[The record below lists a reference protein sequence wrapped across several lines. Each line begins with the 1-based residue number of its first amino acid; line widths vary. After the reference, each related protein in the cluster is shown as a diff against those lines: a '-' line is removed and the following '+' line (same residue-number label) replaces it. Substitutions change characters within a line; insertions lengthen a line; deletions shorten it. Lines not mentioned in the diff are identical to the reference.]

1 MKRAV
6 VKLEVS
12 VVCEVPD
19 HIVERDMDNHSSCLT
34 ESEIWHD
41 YAVGA
46 IQRRIEVRHGTNEAT
61 DWITLRAEVVD
72 HEMEEEPEDM
82 EQG

>member
-12 VVCEVPD
+12 VECIVPD
-19 HIVERDMDNHSSCLT
+19 HVYERDIADEGM
-34 ESEIWHD
+34 SEEDVWHD

-46 IQRRIEVRHGTNEAT
+46 IKRSVEVRHGQSDD
-61 DWITLRAEVVD
+61 DWVELRADVFGYEL
-72 HEMEEEPEDM
+72 EEIEKE
-82 EQG
+82 